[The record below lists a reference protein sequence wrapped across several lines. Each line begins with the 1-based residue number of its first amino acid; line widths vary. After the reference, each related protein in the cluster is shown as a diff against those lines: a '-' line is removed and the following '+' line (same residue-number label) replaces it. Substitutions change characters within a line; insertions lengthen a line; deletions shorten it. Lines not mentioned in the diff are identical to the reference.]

1 MMLMSVAEPRVIA
14 VNTIRAGKIIRPN
27 QEISQQR
34 GYFAA
39 PIRWTIVVGTLI
51 NLFVFAIVWFSLDS
65 GFKQYEDR
73 AAIAV
78 RNLNRLFAETMA
90 EEIDRVDMGLKA
102 VVDEV
107 ARQQAS
113 GVVDSSSLNGFLAR
127 QQSRIPAI
135 NGLRIADATGLI
147 RYGQD
152 THPGTGE
159 NCADRD
165 YFTLLRDHP
174 EMGLVISKP
183 HLSRISS
190 KWVITVARRLAPQ
203 AGDFTGIVYAPI
215 PIEWF
220 DQKLQQFEVGVHG
233 AIVLRGD
240 ASRDFD
246 LLVRY
251 PHAGFIGQTTVSEKF
266 RETIAKNPSGGTY
279 TAYAGAD
286 NVLRTFSYYAVRD
299 YPLITLVGLGVD
311 DYLSGWWRDV
321 AKLVML
327 SISFSIFTIIA
338 GWIILRAWRALER
351 NEKELH
357 RYRDHLEQLVEE
369 RTEAL
374 LIAKEKA
381 ETANHTK
388 SIFLANISHEIR
400 TPMNAILGFSQILRH
415 STNLDDKD
423 RESLE
428 IINRSGRNLLI
439 LINDV
444 LEMSKIE
451 AGRIEIT
458 TASFDLHDMLGD
470 LLQMFRVR
478 TEAKN
483 LTWEVALAAAL
494 PRRVIAD
501 QTKLRQILINLLGN
515 AVKFTETGGVV
526 LRARLDKDKNSGEQN
541 GGTNGP
547 GKTRLLIVEVED
559 TGPGIAPEDLDRLF
573 EMFQQ
578 AASGQEK
585 GGTGLG
591 LAISRRYARAMGGD
605 ITVTSSL
612 GVGSLF
618 RLESP
623 VGLATS
629 DELTETET
637 RHRVY
642 GLSAGQGEIRILIV
656 DDKIDNRRLLR
667 RLLEPLGFAL
677 REAVDG
683 RDAISAWQAW
693 APHLI
698 LMDIVMPVMNGHD
711 ATRWIK
717 TKNGPSTKIVAVSA
731 SAFEEDRDAV
741 MATGADDFVRKP
753 ITEENLLAVI
763 ARQMNLQFDY
773 TEEVVT
779 TNTASVSEQRLYEL
793 LGQISDETLKRMRDA
808 VFRSDDLAML
818 AMIDQFPP
826 ELSELAQTLRRLVV
840 RFAWETLDTLLELE
854 SESKLGADT
863 SPQDKL

>member
-1 MMLMSVAEPRVIA
+1 MNNLK
-14 VNTIRAGKIIRPN
+14 AGKSIRPN

-39 PIRWTIVVGTLI
+39 PIRWTIIVGALI
-51 NLFVFAIVWFSLDS
+51 NLFVFVIVWFSLDS
-65 GFKQYEDR
+65 GFRQYEDR
-73 AAIAV
+73 AAIAA

-90 EEIDRVDMGLKA
+90 EEIDRIDMGLKA

-107 ARQQAS
+107 SRQQAL
-113 GVVDSSSLNGFLAR
+113 GIVDASSLNSFLAR

-135 NGLRIADATGLI
+135 GGLRIADAAGTVH
-147 RYGQD
+147 YGE
-152 THPGTGE
+152 GTSQKTVIS
-159 NCADRD
+159 CVDRD

-183 HLSRISS
+183 HLSRMIG
-190 KWVITVARRLAPQ
+190 KWVITVARRLAPE
-203 AGDFTGIVYAPI
+203 ASGFTGIVYAPI

-220 DQKLQQFEVGVHG
+220 DQKLRQFEVGAHG
-233 AIVLRGD
+233 VVVLRGD
-240 ASRDFD
+240 TSRDFD

-251 PHAGFIGQTTVSEKF
+251 PHAGFAGQTIVSETF
-266 RETIAKNPSGGTY
+266 RQTIARNPTDGTY

-286 NVLRTFSYYAVRD
+286 NILRTFSYYAVRD
-299 YPLITLVGLGVD
+299 YPLITLVGLGVE
-311 DYLSGWWRDV
+311 DYRRGWWHDV
-321 AKLVML
+321 TKLTML
-327 SISFSIFTIIA
+327 AGAFSIFTLLA
-338 GWIILRAWRALER
+338 GWVILRAWRALER

-369 RTEAL
+369 RTEAFL
-374 LIAKEKA
+374 LAKEKA
-381 ETANHTK
+381 ETANHAK

-415 STNLDDKD
+415 SINLDDKD
-423 RESLE
+423 RESIE
-428 IINRSGRNLLI
+428 IINRSGKNLLI

-451 AGRIEIT
+451 AGRIDIV

-501 QTKLRQILINLLGN
+501 QTKVRQILINLLGN

-526 LRARLDKDKNSGEQN
+526 LRARLNNDKSSGEQSSS
-541 GGTNGP
+541 TNGSDES
-547 GKTRLLIVEVED
+547 RVLIVEVQD
-559 TGPGIAPEDLDRLF
+559 TGPGIIDKDLGRLF

-605 ITVTSSL
+605 ITVTSSP

-618 RLESP
+618 RLEIP
-623 VGLATS
+623 VGLSTS
-629 DELTETET
+629 DDLIETET
-637 RHRVY
+637 RRRVY
-642 GLSAGQGEIRILIV
+642 GLSAEQGEIRILIV

-683 RDAISAWQAW
+683 HDAVSAWQAW

-698 LMDIVMPVMNGHD
+698 LMDIVMPGMNGHD

-717 TKNGPSTKIVAVSA
+717 SEEGPPAKIVAVSA

-763 ARQMNLQFDY
+763 ARQLNLRFNY
-773 TEEVVT
+773 TEEMVKI
-779 TNTASVSEQRLYEL
+779 NTGSVSEQRLCEL
-793 LGQISDETLKRMRDA
+793 LGQVSDETLKRMRDA

-826 ELSELAQTLRRLVV
+826 ELNELGQTLRRLVA
-840 RFAWETLDTLLELE
+840 RFAWETLDTLLET
-854 SESKLGADT
+854 ESKSEADT
-863 SPQDKL
+863 SPQGGL